1 MSWLTTTSA
10 AAKTASVAALSP
22 ASQSKMWLSALPGR
36 SSRMTGAPGSS
47 ARSASATT
55 GSGSY
60 STWISSSASRA
71 EYRSWATT
79 NATSWPWKRT
89 LSVARTACAS
99 WEIVGIQASP
109 SAARSC
115 PVNTASTRGWASA
128 AMVSIA
134 VILAC
139 GRGLRRIA
147 PYSMPGSWM
156 SSNEHAPAADEA
168 GILLARDRPV
178 RPVRFRCAHST
189 SPDSER

>member
-22 ASQSKMWLSALPGR
+22 ASQSKMWLLALPGR

-47 ARSASATT
+47 ARSASTTT

-89 LSVARTACAS
+89 LSVARTACMS

-128 AMVSIA
+128 ATVSTET
-134 VILAC
+134 ILAC

-147 PYSMPGSWM
+147 PYSMPGSLM
-156 SSNEHAPAADEA
+156 SLTNMP
-168 GILLARDRPV
+168 RP
-178 RPVRFRCAHST
+178 RMKRASSLRGTGP
-189 SPDSER
+189 